1 MENSVDLIKIWRIIK
16 RNFNLII
23 ILPIVGLIIGL
34 LCSLILVQPMFQA
47 STQVIVN
54 EKESDSTMQAQQVQ
68 SNIQLVN
75 TYAEIA
81 TSPRMLEEV
90 SKELDN
96 KYSAKELSSM
106 ISATSETE
114 SQILNIAVE
123 SANKN
128 DSEKIANVFS
138 EVFSDET
145 PKIMNIDNVSIL
157 SKADDTAT
165 QTEPKMLVNALLGIV
180 IGLMVAAVVIVLR
193 EIFDTRIK
201 NEQDVQDELDIPV
214 LGSIQKFK

>member
-1 MENSVDLIKIWRIIK
+1 MENSVDLIKIWKIIK
-16 RNFNLII
+16 NNINLII
-23 ILPIVGLIIGL
+23 ILPIVGLIIGIL
-34 LCSLILVQPMFQA
+34 WSLILVQPMFQA
-47 STQVIVN
+47 STQVLVN

-68 SNIQLVN
+68 RNIQLVN

-106 ISATSETE
+106 ISATSETG
-114 SQILNIAVE
+114 SQILNVAVE

-138 EVFSDET
+138 KVFSDET

-157 SKADDTAT
+157 SKADGTAT

-180 IGLMVAAVVIVLR
+180 IGLMVVVIVIVLK
-193 EIFDTRIK
+193 EVFDTRIK

>member
-54 EKESDSTMQAQQVQ
+54 EKESDSEMQAQQVQ

-180 IGLMVAAVVIVLR
+180 IGLMVAAIVIVLR

-201 NEQDVQDELDIPV
+201 DEQDVQDELDIPV

>member
-1 MENSVDLIKIWRIIK
+1 MESSMDLLKIWKIIK
-16 RNFNLII
+16 RNFKLLI
-23 ILPIVGLIIGL
+23 ILPIVGLIIGI
-34 LCSLILVQPMFQA
+34 LCSLVLVQPMFQA

-54 EKESDSTMQAQQVQ
+54 EKESDSSMQAQEVQ

-90 SKELDN
+90 SKELN
-96 KYSAKELSSM
+96 NAYSAKELAGM
-106 ISATSETE
+106 ISATNETE

-138 EVFSDET
+138 KVFSDET

-157 SKADDTAT
+157 SKAAGTAT
-165 QTEPKMLVNALLGIV
+165 QTEPKMLVNALIGLVVGLMIAAIV
-180 IGLMVAAVVIVLR
+180 IILR

-201 NEQDVQDELDIPV
+201 NEQDVLDELDIPV

>member
-1 MENSVDLIKIWRIIK
+1 MENSVDLIKIWKIIK
-16 RNFNLII
+16 NNINLII
-23 ILPIVGLIIGL
+23 ILPIVGLIIGIL
-34 LCSLILVQPMFQA
+34 WSLILVQPMFQA
-47 STQVIVN
+47 STQVLVN
-54 EKESDSTMQAQQVQ
+54 EKESDSKQVQ
-68 SNIQLVN
+68 RNIQLVN

-106 ISATSETE
+106 ISATSETG
-114 SQILNIAVE
+114 SQILNVAVE

-138 EVFSDET
+138 KVFSDET

-157 SKADDTAT
+157 SKADGTAT

-180 IGLMVAAVVIVLR
+180 IGLMVVVIVIVLK
-193 EIFDTRIK
+193 EVFDTRIK

>member
-54 EKESDSTMQAQQVQ
+54 EKESDSAMQAQQVQ

-165 QTEPKMLVNALLGIV
+165 QTEPKMLLNALLGIV

>member
-1 MENSVDLIKIWRIIK
+1 MENSVDLIKIWKIIK
-16 RNFNLII
+16 NNINLII
-23 ILPIVGLIIGL
+23 ILPIVGLIIGIL
-34 LCSLILVQPMFQA
+34 WSLILVQPMFQA
-47 STQVIVN
+47 STQVLVN
-54 EKESDSTMQAQQVQ
+54 EKESDSKQVQ
-68 SNIQLVN
+68 RNIQLVN

-96 KYSAKELSSM
+96 KYSAKELSDM
-106 ISATSETE
+106 ISATSETG
-114 SQILNIAVE
+114 SQILNVAVE

-157 SKADDTAT
+157 SKADGTAT

-180 IGLMVAAVVIVLR
+180 IGLMVAAIVIVLR

>member
-54 EKESDSTMQAQQVQ
+54 EKESDSAMQAQQVQ

-96 KYSAKELSSM
+96 KYSTKELSSM

>member
-1 MENSVDLIKIWRIIK
+1 MENSVDLIKIWKIIK
-16 RNFNLII
+16 NNINLII
-23 ILPIVGLIIGL
+23 ILPIIGLIIGIL
-34 LCSLILVQPMFQA
+34 WSLILVQPMFQA
-47 STQVIVN
+47 STQVLVN

-68 SNIQLVN
+68 RNIQLVN

-114 SQILNIAVE
+114 SQILNITVE

-138 EVFSDET
+138 KVFSDET

-157 SKADDTAT
+157 SKADGTAT

-180 IGLMVAAVVIVLR
+180 IGLMVVVIVIVLK
-193 EIFDTRIK
+193 EVFDTRIK

>member
-1 MENSVDLIKIWRIIK
+1 MENSVNLIKIWKIIK

-54 EKESDSTMQAQQVQ
+54 EKESDSAMQAQQVQ

-96 KYSAKELSSM
+96 KYSTKELSSM

-123 SANKN
+123 SPNKN

-138 EVFSDET
+138 KVFSDET

-180 IGLMVAAVVIVLR
+180 IGLMAAAVVIVLR

>member
-54 EKESDSTMQAQQVQ
+54 EKESDSEMQAQQVQ

-180 IGLMVAAVVIVLR
+180 IGLMVAAVLIVLR